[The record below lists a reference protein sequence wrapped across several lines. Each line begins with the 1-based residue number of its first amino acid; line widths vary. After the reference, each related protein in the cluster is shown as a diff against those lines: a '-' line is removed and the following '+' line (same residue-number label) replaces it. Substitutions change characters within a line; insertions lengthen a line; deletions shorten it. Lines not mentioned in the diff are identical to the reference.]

1 MVIKIEK
8 KLSKTGKEYVGLWFE
23 NWLVTIDRRAI
34 YKLVH
39 KEKVKNMSVGDCIEF
54 DIYEGRNDNFVDNID
69 EDDLPM

>member
-34 YKLVH
+34 YKIVP
-39 KEKVKNMSVGDCIEF
+39 KERIKQMKAG
-54 DIYEGRNDNFVDNID
+54 DNICFYV
-69 EDDLPM
+69 DDCYVELPQ

>member
-34 YKLVH
+34 YKIVS
-39 KEKVKNMSVGDCIEF
+39 KERIKQMKVGDIISFNVAEF
-54 DIYEGRNDNFVDNID
+54 YE
-69 EDDLPM
+69 ELPI

>member
-39 KEKVKNMSVGDCIEF
+39 KDEVKKMLVGDCIEF
-54 DIYEGRNDNFVDNID
+54 DIYEGRCDILVDNID
-69 EDDLPM
+69 DDQLPF

>member
-34 YKLVH
+34 YKISS
-39 KEKVKNMSVGDCIEF
+39 KERIKQMKVGDTISFNVAEF
-54 DIYEGRNDNFVDNID
+54 YE
-69 EDDLPM
+69 ELPM

>member
-34 YKLVH
+34 YKLAD
-39 KEKVKNMSVGDCIEF
+39 KECVKKMKVGDVIYF
-54 DIYEGRNDNFVDNID
+54 DVNEYNGYIYED
-69 EDDLPM
+69 

>member
-34 YKLVH
+34 YKIAS
-39 KEKVKNMSVGDCIEF
+39 KERIKQMKVGDIISFNVAEF
-54 DIYEGRNDNFVDNID
+54 YE
-69 EDDLPM
+69 ELPR

>member
-34 YKLVH
+34 YKLVN
-39 KEKVKNMSVGDCIEF
+39 KSKIDLMKLGDCIEF
-54 DIYEGRNDNFVDNID
+54 DVFEGRNDPL
-69 EDDLPM
+69 EELPM